1 MADYTDGIKK
11 EVAEIKFLIHDLR
24 VERFINNLIHFHVTL
39 DTDLEI
45 YGVDQAHQLH
55 ADDLK
60 ELKSAGRAMRLAD
73 QEYANAVQNFSPDKT
88 VIRKGKKYVV
98 AVRDI
103 CDLILNPRWGKIDKV
118 LGFLPQDARSVGLR
132 LAYRNSVRWICG
144 VQSRI
149 KHFCREQSQS
159 DMYERFDVA
168 AELQHFTRNV
178 VHGYV
183 VEKSGARVAMQLER
197 LDAAILGGNRYRFR
211 RMFFNLVMNSVDAM
225 QHRRIGEL
233 NVGTF
238 LEGDRLLLRVR
249 DNGIGMSAAKIQQ
262 LLSDIPTLDGE
273 LHSLGF
279 VFVRQTI
286 ADFGAELS
294 IESEEGKGT
303 TVTISFPHLVGV
315 EPLELAI
322 WDEDFSMLH
331 EEDQAPPSLADTHPP
346 AHEREEAV
354 LRNGAKPA
362 ANAGENPA
370 AHCGA
375 LVFADYR
382 ASEADFPG
390 SIFAISVTAANE
402 VDFFLHRPYERLFN
416 ITHEDL
422 SPMFFEATVR
432 GRIEED
438 DDKNPLLILKAPQ
451 NIAEFFEFKEVP
463 ENERS
468 AERFI
473 DDVHDEY
480 IRVARKLI
488 ATGLNSSLGV
498 HLSDVARFFPDNP
511 EMHSTE
517 PVGLESLARLPL
529 SSE

>member
-11 EVAEIKFLIHDLR
+11 DVAEIKFLIHDLR
-24 VERFINNLIHFHVTL
+24 VERFINNVIHFHVTL

-45 YGVDQAHQLH
+45 YGVDQAHTLH

-60 ELKSAGRAMRLAD
+60 ELKGAGRAMRLAH

-88 VIRKGKKYVV
+88 VIRKGKQYIV

-103 CDLILNPRWGKIDKV
+103 CELILNPRWGRIDKV
-118 LGFLPQDARSVGLR
+118 LGFLPQDARSVGSR
-132 LAYRNSVRWICG
+132 LAYRNSVRWIAG
-144 VQSRI
+144 VRSRI
-149 KHFCREQSQS
+149 KHFCRELSREE
-159 DMYERFDVA
+159 MTERFDVSR
-168 AELQHFTRNV
+168 ELQHFTRNV

-183 VEKSGARVAMQLER
+183 VEKSGARVEMQLEH
-197 LDAAILGGNRYRFR
+197 LDPALLGGNRYRFR

-238 LEGDRLLLRVR
+238 VEGDRLLLRVR

-303 TVTISFPHLVGV
+303 TVTVSFPHLVGV
-315 EPLELAI
+315 EPLELSN
-322 WDEDFSMLH
+322 WDEDFSILH
-331 EEDQAPPSLADTHPP
+331 QEDQAPPSLADTHPP
-346 AHEREEAV
+346 KHERDEAV
-354 LRNGAKPA
+354 ARDGAKPA
-362 ANAGENPA
+362 ANDNENPA
-370 AHCGA
+370 DHCGA
-375 LVFADYR
+375 IVFADYR

-390 SIFAISVTAANE
+390 SIFAISVTAESE

-451 NIAEFFEFKEVP
+451 NIAEFFEFKEVR
-463 ENERS
+463 EDERS

-480 IRVARKLI
+480 VRVARKLVE
-488 ATGLNSSLGV
+488 TGLQSTIPV
-498 HLSDVARFFPDNP
+498 HLSDVRRFFPKNP
-511 EMHSTE
+511 EMHTAE
-517 PVGLESLARLPL
+517 AAALEALAKLPL
-529 SSE
+529 SYE